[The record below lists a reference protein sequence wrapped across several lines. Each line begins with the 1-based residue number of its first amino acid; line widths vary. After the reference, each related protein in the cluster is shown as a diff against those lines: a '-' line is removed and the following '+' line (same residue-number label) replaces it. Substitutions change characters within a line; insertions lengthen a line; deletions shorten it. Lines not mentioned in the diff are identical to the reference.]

1 MIEPENN
8 KLLVISNSTQNFD
21 EGTGRRIGIVPKMP
35 NFTTV
40 DVNNLQTQIN
50 VFLQQMNIV
59 MTNTPE
65 KVGNFKLSEFEI
77 SAAIVVQGK
86 GQIGIA
92 LLGQAEISGQ
102 VSGGL
107 KFIFKRETS

>member
-1 MIEPENN
+1 MIEPENS
-8 KLLVISNSTQNFD
+8 KLLVISNLPESSSQ
-21 EGTGRRIGIVPKMP
+21 ETGRRGGIASRMP
-35 NFTTV
+35 NFTSV
-40 DVNNLQTQIN
+40 DVNSLQTQIN

-65 KVGNFKLSEFEI
+65 KVGDFKLSEFEI
-77 SAAIVVQGK
+77 SAAIVIQGK

-107 KFIFKRETS
+107 KFVFKRETN